1 MPRVSAWGVG
11 VVTLEGAV
19 LGAAEP
25 EMQSNTE
32 PDTTAPR
39 PGTEKIGG
47 ACGGLDRRPL
57 GYAPHASLGEDVRVF
72 SSAVGA
78 MFGKRRSG
86 RRFAP
91 PKSWASW
98 RGAGSS
104 RWS

>member
-1 MPRVSAWGVG
+1 MGSMEQGKPSAIEGRALDAPRERVGVG

-39 PGTEKIGG
+39 PGAEKIGG
-47 ACGGLDRRPL
+47 ACRRLDRRPL

-72 SSAVGA
+72 SSAFGA
-78 MFGKRRSG
+78 MFDKRRSG
-86 RRFAP
+86 R
-91 PKSWASW
+91 
-98 RGAGSS
+98 
-104 RWS
+104 